1 MTAAQL
7 TLSLDVAPAPPRE
20 PVDDG
25 TILWAIGTRV
35 TCSGTPGVV
44 VGRVLDWPLVKFTD
58 DGSYIGGW
66 TLCVMSQ
73 HLKVVE

>member
-1 MTAAQL
+1 M
-7 TLSLDVAPAPPRE
+7 
-20 PVDDG
+20 
-25 TILWAIGTRV
+25 IAIGTRV

-44 VGRVLDWPLVKFTD
+44 VGWVLDWPLVKFID

-66 TLCVMSQ
+66 TLCVMPQ